1 MKHTFTVS
9 TWIGDGIDATVTFDY
24 YPGRP
29 GVYSGPPE
37 KCYEDEPDELEV
49 TRVLV
54 DGAEWLQALTEPEL
68 EELTNRLYESAW
80 ELVESQTHDDREH
93 GEFA

>member
-1 MKHTFTVS
+1 MKITFTVA
-9 TWIGDGIDATVTFDY
+9 TWIGDGIDASVTFDY

-80 ELVESQTHDDREH
+80 ELVESQTHDYREH